1 MQGDKLVVYGGEKG
15 AAEKADRPEAQAD
28 DREDDDDEDS
38 EPISDVCQLCPQS
51 HYWVILPMEGE
62 RNSRLPARTGSTMT
76 AMPDGRGLVFG
87 DHPHTSI
94 HPSLVQGLLAA
105 A

>member
-1 MQGDKLVVYGGEKG
+1 MQGDQLVVYGGEKG
-15 AAEKADRPEAQAD
+15 AAEKADRTRQ
-28 DREDDDDEDS
+28 RRKRMMKKDDDDEDS

-87 DHPHTSI
+87 EHTL
-94 HPSLVQGLLAA
+94 H
-105 A
+105 